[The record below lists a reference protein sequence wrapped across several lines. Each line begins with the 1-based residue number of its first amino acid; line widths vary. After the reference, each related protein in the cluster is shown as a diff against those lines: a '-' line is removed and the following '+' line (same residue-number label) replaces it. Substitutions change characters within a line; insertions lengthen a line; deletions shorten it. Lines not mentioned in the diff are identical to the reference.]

1 VAALT
6 IVPDRPNPA
15 RGVQLPLTVSAADE
29 RGAPVVLGAAPVRWM
44 FGAQTES
51 GVNAVYDTL
60 GGDVAVSATL
70 AGATATTRIRV
81 GNHTVAVS
89 AYPETA
95 LTYDFTG
102 AAKAAYANTALA
114 LPDEPVR
121 LSVDVNGDGNGVP
134 LRASF
139 VNRYGE
145 KALLTLAKSVDW
157 TGWRRVTIALP
168 PDLNPPVRLTSIYV
182 VRSLGGPPV
191 SAAGTLRFRGL
202 AVVIP
207 GSP

>member
-1 VAALT
+1 
-6 IVPDRPNPA
+6 
-15 RGVQLPLTVSAADE
+15 VQ
-29 RGAPVVLGAAPVRWM
+29 LGAAPVRWTL
-44 FGAQTES
+44 GTYTEN
-51 GVNAVYDTL
+51 GPTAVYDTR
-60 GGDVAVSATL
+60 GGDVTVTATL
-70 AGATATTRIRV
+70 GTAVATTRIRV
-81 GNHTVAVS
+81 GDHTIAVP
-89 AYPETA
+89 AYPDTA

-102 AAKAAYANTALA
+102 AAKAAYANTAIA

-121 LSVDVNGDGNGVP
+121 LSVEVEGDGNGVP

-191 SAAGTLRFRGL
+191 SAAGTLRFRAL

-207 GSP
+207 GSS